1 MSMGHTGA
9 KMQRQAARAKG
20 VDEGAGALKTRRF
33 ETIGRNVRIVQER
46 DLAFPRIDHTN
57 CMQVLAWT
65 ERQFRKAI
73 DEAGS

>member
-1 MSMGHTGA
+1 MGQQTGDNGTQ
-9 KMQRQAARAKG
+9 KRA
-20 VDEGAGALKTRRF
+20 RRF
-33 ETIGRNVRIVQER
+33 VPTERNVRIEQER
-46 DLAFPRIDHTN
+46 AVAFPRIDHTN